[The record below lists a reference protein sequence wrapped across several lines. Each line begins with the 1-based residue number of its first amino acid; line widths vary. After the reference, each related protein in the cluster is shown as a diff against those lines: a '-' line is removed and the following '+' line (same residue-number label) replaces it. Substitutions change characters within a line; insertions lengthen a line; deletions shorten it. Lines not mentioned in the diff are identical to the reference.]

1 MTPVDPGVPSP
12 NDHTNDAI
20 VPSLSLLREAEKLTC
35 KGAVP
40 DVELVAAA
48 LAMGATFA
56 LDVTIIT
63 ALVALSPALSVTHTD
78 TRKLPTAL
86 NT

>member
-1 MTPVDPGVPSP
+1 M
-12 NDHTNDAI
+12 
-20 VPSLSLLREAEKLTC
+20 PSLSLLPAAEKLTI

-40 DVELVAAA
+40 DVVLLGAA

-56 LDVTIIT
+56 LVVTIIT